1 MVMMNGRLYD
11 GKTLA
16 ETAGSKRP
24 APKFW
29 WRVLQLSRPLIAG
42 LRLAGPRSSVMDHD
56 QAQFLSDYLCQLWEG
71 EFPVTCK
78 VLAAVP
84 DDKRTYRP
92 DERSRSAWELATHIA
107 TSDIWFADSIA
118 TGKFVFDP
126 ERAKQAAAQFSTVQ
140 DVVDF
145 YKKEFPAAIG
155 RLRALT
161 PEQKAATVDFFGMMQ
176 RPGVTYL
183 GLANNHSVHHRGQL
197 AAYLRAMG
205 SRCRRS
211 TARAPTRRWGSWA
224 ARSSRLAVG
233 ADGQDR
239 NS

>member
-1 MVMMNGRLYD
+1 
-11 GKTLA
+11 
-16 ETAGSKRP
+16 
-24 APKFW
+24 
-29 WRVLQLSRPLIAG
+29 
-42 LRLAGPRSSVMDHD
+42 MDQD
-56 QAQFLSDYLCQLWEG
+56 QAQFLSEYLCKLWEG

-84 DDKRTYRP
+84 DDKHAYRP

-107 TSDIWFADSIA
+107 TSDIWFATCIA

-126 ERAKQAAAQFSTVQ
+126 ERAKQAAAQFRTVQ

-155 RLRALT
+155 RLRAMT
-161 PEQKAATVDFFGMMQ
+161 PEEKAATVDFFGMMQ

-183 GLANNHSVHHRGQL
+183 GMANNHSVHHRGQL

-205 SRCRRS
+205 SKVPAIYGES
-211 TARAPTRRWGSWA
+211 
-224 ARSSRLAVG
+224 
-233 ADGQDR
+233 ADEKMG
-239 NS
+239 